1 MLQREFRSD
10 TLIGNFGTLGGFFG
24 VMYGLI
30 QLVIGGFEEFA
41 YESSLRRRLYTQNKK
56 PPRSDQVYE
65 KDEYEQ
71 EVADTILNRRQ
82 LEYYYWEHLLTSCM
96 LFCCWCSS
104 VQSKDWYKRHK
115 LRNELFEEAN
125 DRLEGET
132 DILHFIRTSRILN
145 FITLYSLRRNQ
156 RQLVQYFKAYHL
168 DEDELELPPEKPPQ
182 STEEMLRRFDPRTN
196 LDDHRILYEITG
208 HKLEQAQFDIH
219 YEDEGRDGDSRSD
232 REDSDLDGQ
241 IVKSVYRRAQPS

>member
-1 MLQREFRSD
+1 ML
-10 TLIGNFGTLGGFFG
+10 
-24 VMYGLI
+24 
-30 QLVIGGFEEFA
+30 
-41 YESSLRRRLYTQNKK
+41 
-56 PPRSDQVYE
+56 
-65 KDEYEQ
+65 
-71 EVADTILNRRQ
+71 
-82 LEYYYWEHLLTSCM
+82 
-96 LFCCWCSS
+96 LFCWCSRA
-104 VQSKDWYKRHK
+104 QAKDWHKRHK

-168 DEDELELPPEKPPQ
+168 DEEELELPPEKPPQ
-182 STEEMLRRFDPRTN
+182 STEEMLRRFDPRTS

-208 HKLEQAQFDIH
+208 HKLEQQQFDIH
-219 YEDEGRDGDSRSD
+219 YEDEHHNAESHDD

-241 IVKSVYRRAQPS
+241 IVKSVYRALGSPVDDQPFLTHVKDGT